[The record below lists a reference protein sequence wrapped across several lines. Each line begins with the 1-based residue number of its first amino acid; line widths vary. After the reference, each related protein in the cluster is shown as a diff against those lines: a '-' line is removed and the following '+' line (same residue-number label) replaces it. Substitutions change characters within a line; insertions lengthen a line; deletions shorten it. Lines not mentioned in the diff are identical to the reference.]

1 MDLGET
7 LQEGCTSLGKG
18 RNGSR
23 AVGTL
28 TQKLMPQKAHV
39 LELSGEQEGL
49 SAVAK
54 EWSGGSF
61 AHRSPS
67 PFQEFS
73 RLQM

>member
-23 AVGTL
+23 AAWTL
-28 TQKLMPQKAHV
+28 TQELVPQKAHV

-54 EWSGGSF
+54 EWNGRSF
-61 AHRSPS
+61 AHRPPS
-67 PFQEFS
+67 PFQEFR
-73 RLQM
+73 RLHM